1 MRQRSF
7 ILLAVAITVMIFGS
21 VAVYAYDSGSDDEVS
36 KGITAAGIDIGGLK
50 GGEARDKLQRELA
63 YNLERPM
70 KVTFRRRSFT
80 LSARKA
86 RIKTN
91 VDAMVDQALA
101 KSREGNVISRSFR
114 KLTGGSVHADIPV
127 RVAYSSRAVSQ
138 LVRRVKRK
146 IDQPARDASI
156 TVAGGGIA
164 PVQGRNGQELDSP
177 QLNEAIRAALVEP
190 SSSRRIR
197 AHVTV
202 THPKVTTRELASK
215 YPKVITVD
223 RAAKLLKL
231 FVNLRMAR
239 SYSIAVGQVGLET
252 PAGEYH
258 IQDKQ
263 VNPSWH
269 VPNSAWAGDLA
280 GRVIP
285 PGPADPLKARWMGI
299 FGGAGIHGT
308 DALGS
313 LGTAA
318 SHGCIR
324 MAIPDVVD
332 LFDQVNVGDP
342 VFIS

>member
-7 ILLAVAITVMIFGS
+7 ILLAVGIAAMVFGS
-21 VAVYAYDSGSDDEVS
+21 VAVYAYDAGTDDTIAN
-36 KGITAAGIDIGGLK
+36 GITAAGIDVSGLHE
-50 GGEARDKLQRELA
+50 GEARTKLRRELA
-63 YNLERPM
+63 YHLEQPLT
-70 KVTFRRRSFT
+70 VTFRKRRFHLDPRT
-80 LSARKA
+80 A
-86 RIKTN
+86 RIHTN
-91 VDAMVDQALA
+91 VDGMVDQAMR
-101 KSREGNVISRSFR
+101 KSREGNVVSRSFR
-114 KLTGGSVHADIPV
+114 KLTGGDVHADIPV
-127 RVAYSSRAVSQ
+127 RVTYSSAAVDA

-156 TVAGGGIA
+156 TVAGGGIS
-164 PVQGRNGQELDSP
+164 PVRGRDGHELDAA
-177 QLNEAIRAALVEP
+177 QLGKAVRAALVEP
-190 SSSRRIR
+190 SSSRTVR

-215 YPKVITVD
+215 YPKVITVN
-223 RAAKLLKL
+223 RAARVLKL
-231 FVNLRMAR
+231 FVNLREAR
-239 SYSIAVGQVGLET
+239 SYSIAVGQQGLET
-252 PAGEYH
+252 PAGQYA

-269 VPNSAWAGDLA
+269 VPNSPWAGELA

-308 DALGS
+308 DSIGS

-324 MAIPDVVD
+324 MAIPDVIELYDRVE
-332 LFDQVNVGDP
+332 VGTP
-342 VFIS
+342 IYIS